1 MRNMMPGFM
10 SYNTNRIN
18 YSTGTQCKLTTV
30 WISWISCTMHS
41 TCCTMTYSQTVV
53 ILSIAK
59 LQEKK
64 SIAINEAKHSII
76 IKSNY
81 ILMLKQKF
89 VIIVIL
95 NCACF

>member
-18 YSTGTQCKLTTV
+18 YSTGTQCNLTDV

-41 TCCTMTYSQTVV
+41 TCCTMTYSQTVL
-53 ILSIAK
+53 IL
-59 LQEKK
+59 
-64 SIAINEAKHSII
+64 SIAINETKHSII

-81 ILMLKQKF
+81 ILM
-89 VIIVIL
+89 
-95 NCACF
+95 